1 MANALRAFAHF
12 QHTKTEQAATTLESL
27 VRRSIRE
34 IQGWRMQTIAQV
46 ANSLA
51 ELDVKNTTIFAII
64 KNVILTAEKLDTEAD
79 SA

>member
-1 MANALRAFAHF
+1 
-12 QHTKTEQAATTLESL
+12 

-51 ELDVKNTTIFAII
+51 DLDVKNTTIFAII

-79 SA
+79 PA